1 MSFHTELAFFECPIN
16 QTLCSLYLDLL
27 YFFNDGFQ
35 IVGMD
40 AQTKS
45 KSTDNP
51 LSVLAV
57 PTRLFLVVLVD
68 SSKSLVALV
77 MFRLSGNGDWL
88 IVQEEAG
95 YVQLVNVHC

>member
-1 MSFHTELAFFECPIN
+1 
-16 QTLCSLYLDLL
+16 
-27 YFFNDGFQ
+27 
-35 IVGMD
+35 MD

-88 IVQEEAG
+88 IVQEEAE
-95 YVQLVNVHC
+95 YLQLVNAHC